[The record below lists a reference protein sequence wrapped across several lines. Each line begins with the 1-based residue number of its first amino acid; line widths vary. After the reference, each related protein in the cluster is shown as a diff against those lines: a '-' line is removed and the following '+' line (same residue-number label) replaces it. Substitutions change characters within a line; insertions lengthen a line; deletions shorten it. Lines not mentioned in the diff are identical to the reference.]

1 MELGSSFPKTN
12 TIGNHKMLWL
22 FKAVHKYLHVLL
34 TLLEPFHI
42 KFVSLLRLSLSTPPS
57 LILKTQDGLG
67 YREAL

>member
-1 MELGSSFPKTN
+1 
-12 TIGNHKMLWL
+12 MLWL

-67 YREAL
+67 YGEAL